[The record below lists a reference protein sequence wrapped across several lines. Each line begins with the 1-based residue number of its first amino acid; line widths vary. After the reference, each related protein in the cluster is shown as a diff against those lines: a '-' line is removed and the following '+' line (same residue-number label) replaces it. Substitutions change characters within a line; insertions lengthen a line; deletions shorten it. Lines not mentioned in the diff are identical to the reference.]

1 MSFQTI
7 DDLLE
12 QLTHCGIPACE
23 LVVTHKGDLVYRGS
37 AGYSDADKTKKV
49 TNNDLYWIFSAT
61 KPITCVAA
69 MRLVE
74 RGLIGLN
81 DPVSK
86 YIPAFSEL
94 TVRQKDGSLA
104 PAQNTMTVEHLFT
117 MCGGMDYN
125 METPAIKEVQTN
137 PDATTF
143 ELVSA
148 MAKTPLMFEPG
159 TNYRYSLCHDVL
171 AAIVEVVSGKTFGEY
186 LRTNIFEPLE
196 MDDIG
201 FRPSEEQQKRISQQ
215 YRAKVF
221 AGAAEVTPTANRF
234 RLSNRYESG
243 GAGLFTKPDTYI
255 KFLNALS
262 LGGTAKNGYCLL
274 KEDTVKLLQE
284 NRLCDDAWKSFS
296 TTRLYG
302 YGWGLCGRVHINP
315 VYSMSRSAA
324 GEFGWDGA
332 AGAFALADP
341 NKQVALYFA
350 THVLGHNYV
359 YHHVHP
365 MLRDLAYEA
374 IETI

>member
-7 DDLLE
+7 DNLME
-12 QLTHCGIPACE
+12 QLTHCGFPACE
-23 LVVTHKGDLVYRGS
+23 LVVTHRGEQVYRGGV
-37 AGYSDADKTKKV
+37 GYSDHEKNKKV

-74 RGLIGLN
+74 RGLIDLN

-86 YIPAFSEL
+86 YIPAFGNLS
-94 TVRQKDGSLA
+94 VKQSDGSIA
-104 PAQNTMTVEHLFT
+104 PAQNVMTVEHLFT
-117 MCGGMDYN
+117 MCGGMDYDLQA
-125 METPAIKEVQTN
+125 PAIQEVRLDPN
-137 PDATTF
+137 ATTF

-148 MAKTPLMFEPG
+148 MAKKPLMFEPG

-171 AAIVEVVSGKTFGEY
+171 AAIVEVVSGMTFGEY
-186 LRTNIFEPLE
+186 LQTNIFDPLE

-201 FRPSEEQQKRISQQ
+201 FHPTEEQQKRISAQ
-215 YRAKVF
+215 YRAKVY
-221 AGAAEVTPTANRF
+221 AGEAEPIPTANHF
-234 RLSNRYESG
+234 RLSDRYESG

-284 NRLCDDAWKSFS
+284 NRLCDAAWKSFS
-296 TTRLYG
+296 TTRLHG
-302 YGWGLCGRVHINP
+302 YGWGLCGRVHVNP
-315 VYSMSRSAA
+315 VYSMSKSAV

-341 NKQVALYFA
+341 SKQVALYFA
-350 THVLGHNYV
+350 THVLGHSYV
-359 YHHVHP
+359 YHHIHP
-365 MLRDLAYEA
+365 MIRDLAYTA
-374 IETI
+374 IEKL